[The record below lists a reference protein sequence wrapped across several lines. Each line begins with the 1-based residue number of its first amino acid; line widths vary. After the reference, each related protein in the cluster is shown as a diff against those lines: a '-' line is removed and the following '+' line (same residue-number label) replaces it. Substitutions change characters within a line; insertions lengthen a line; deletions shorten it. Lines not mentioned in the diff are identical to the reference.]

1 VCLLGKEEVP
11 SSNLG
16 IGLKNGEYFMA
27 KGSKQPKQPVKKEP
41 KPSVQEESEV
51 SVKEEFTVPVKERE
65 GIIDFYYLF
74 AGLGVLITIIFIIMG
89 ILRYVFHIL

>member
-16 IGLKNGEYFMA
+16 IGLSKGENIMA

-41 KPSVQEESEV
+41 KPSVQEESDV
-51 SVKEEFTVPVKERE
+51 SVKEEFTVSVDEGK

-74 AGLGVLITIIFIIMG
+74 AGLGILITIIFII
-89 ILRYVFHIL
+89 IAIFRYLHIL